1 MPLIQ
6 IKEWRVRGAHQG
18 GDTNRR
24 RNRMSPYL
32 MQPYGL
38 GAMCVAVAFAVTL
51 LLCSITDAMHSEG
64 KDQ

>member
-1 MPLIQ
+1 LTQ
-6 IKEWRVRGAHQG
+6 IKEGQRLGAHQE

-24 RNRMSPYL
+24 RNRMSPHL
-32 MQPYGL
+32 MQPYVL